1 MILEDN
7 WEANLLES
15 MIGQSFFDLTLPFP
29 GQNGEIYNFPLRDA
43 TFEIDNKFITNRP
56 DLFSVYGNAR
66 EWHTVFRAE
75 LSEYNFQKSE
85 TILSNSNKTFPL
97 KIETDKCSAYNAW
110 KMENITVGKSPWG
123 MSLMMERACLGPK
136 MDIVD
141 ITNCIMTEF
150 GQPMHAF
157 DASKIV

>member
-1 MILEDN
+1 MILEHHWD
-7 WEANLLES
+7 ENLLEK

-29 GQNGEIYNFPLRDA
+29 GHKGELYQFPLRDA

-66 EWHTVFRAE
+66 EWHTVFGVP
-75 LSEYNFQKSE
+75 LTPYDSSSSD
-85 TILSNSNKTFPL
+85 TILREVKNTFPL
-97 KIETDKCSAYNAW
+97 TIETEKCSAYNAW
-110 KMENITVGKSPWG
+110 KMDNIVVGKSPWG
-123 MSLMMERACLGPK
+123 ISLMMNRAGLAPK

-141 ITNCIMTEF
+141 ITNCIMTEL

-157 DASKIV
+157 DADKIV